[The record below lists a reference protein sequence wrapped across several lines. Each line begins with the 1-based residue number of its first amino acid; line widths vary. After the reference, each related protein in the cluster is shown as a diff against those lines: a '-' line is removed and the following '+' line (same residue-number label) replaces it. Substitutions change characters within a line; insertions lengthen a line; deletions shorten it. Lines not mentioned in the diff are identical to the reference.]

1 MRRTINQVVSPRLL
15 DEGFNISP
23 LFPIYLMIDYT
34 KQSDALY
41 QEIKRQELMIEATRQ
56 AAERLLVATSHYAPR
71 KHHNLAHYG

>member
-1 MRRTINQVVSPRLL
+1 
-15 DEGFNISP
+15 
-23 LFPIYLMIDYT
+23 MIDYT

-56 AAERLLVATSHYAPR
+56 AAERLLIATSHYAPR